1 MDHEMILGSVLN
13 GNSIDKSGALCKH
26 CYNKVNWKW
35 MSRGILLLSR
45 VMKTEIQI
53 PDVSGKLDNDHRFCA
68 YKSIAVSGFV
78 LWLFKKIKIKKTPM
92 CSSIHL

>member
-1 MDHEMILGSVLN
+1 
-13 GNSIDKSGALCKH
+13 
-26 CYNKVNWKW
+26 

-78 LWLFKKIKIKKTPM
+78 L
-92 CSSIHL
+92 